1 MDKHNV
7 DGVDKVEKV
16 DEVDIGDKVAYLAY
30 LAHLAYFVIIAKE
43 VKIVFTL
50 HLCVA
55 MFVIIICHT
64 AASWL
69 REFHISREVLS
80 TIQ

>member
-7 DGVDKVEKV
+7 DGGDKMEKV

-50 HLCVA
+50 HLWQCLLSS
-55 MFVIIICHT
+55 FVT
-64 AASWL
+64 PL
-69 REFHISREVLS
+69 PVG
-80 TIQ
+80 